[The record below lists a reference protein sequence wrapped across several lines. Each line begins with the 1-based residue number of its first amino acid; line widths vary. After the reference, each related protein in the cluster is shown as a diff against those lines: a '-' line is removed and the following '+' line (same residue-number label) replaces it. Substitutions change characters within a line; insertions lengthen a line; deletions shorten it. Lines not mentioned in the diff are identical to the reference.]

1 MSSSKP
7 SRRLFTTEQKAAIL
21 REHLADK
28 APVSDVCN
36 KHGLQPSVFY
46 QWQKQALEHLAGA
59 LAPPATTTG
68 PSKREK
74 ELAAV
79 NAQLKAK
86 LIKKDS
92 VIAEIAAEYTQLK
105 KELGEP

>member
-7 SRRLFTTEQKAAIL
+7 SRRLFTNEQKAAIL
-21 REHLADK
+21 REHLADRI
-28 APVSDVCN
+28 PVSDVCD
-36 KHGLQPSVFY
+36 KHSLQPSVFY
-46 QWQKQALEHLAGA
+46 QWQKQALDHLVGA
-59 LAPPATTTG
+59 LATPAGTTG

-74 ELAAV
+74 ALVVE
-79 NAQLKAK
+79 NTQLKAK
-86 LIKKDS
+86 LTKKDS

>member
-1 MSSSKP
+1 MD
-7 SRRLFTTEQKAAIL
+7 LYKAAA
-21 REHLADK
+21 EAE
-28 APVSDVCN
+28 VCN
-36 KHGLQPSVFY
+36 KHQLQPSVFY
-46 QWQKQALEHLAGA
+46 DWLKQVHGNLVGA
-59 LAPPATTTG
+59 LTTPAPAG

-74 ELAAV
+74 ELTAE

-86 LIKKDS
+86 LAKKDG